1 MIINKFPGTH
11 ITAELLNPKHSNF
24 CEVFYESPPLQ
35 PEVVMATVN
44 AGASYTSPLFEMA
57 QESMTGA
64 FYKSVQQSFIRRYS
78 E

>member
-1 MIINKFPGTH
+1 MIVNKLPETKV
-11 ITAELLNPKHSNF
+11 AAKLLNPRHSDF
-24 CEVFYESPPLQ
+24 HPVFYETPPADRNL
-35 PEVVMATVN
+35 VMATVN

-64 FYKSVQQSFIRRYS
+64 FYESVQQSFIRRYS